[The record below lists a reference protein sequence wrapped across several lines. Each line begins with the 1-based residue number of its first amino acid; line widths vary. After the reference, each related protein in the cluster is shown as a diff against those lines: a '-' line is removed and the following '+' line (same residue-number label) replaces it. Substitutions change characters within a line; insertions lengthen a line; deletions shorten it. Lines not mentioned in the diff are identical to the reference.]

1 MKRNLVYFQSLK
13 KQSQPIVCLTAYDAA
28 FAHCAAK
35 AEVDVLL
42 VGDSL
47 GMVVQGHH
55 NTLSVT
61 LDEMVY
67 HTKLVQRGNQQQ
79 AWCIADLPFMSDASL
94 EQVLQSSAR
103 LIKEGGADMVKLE
116 GGTRVL
122 AFVET
127 LTQLGI
133 PVCGHLGLLP
143 QSVLKKGY
151 RVQGRDEA
159 EAQRL
164 LDEALALQEA
174 GVDMLVLE
182 CVPSALAE
190 RVSKALKIPVIG
202 IGAGVNTDGQV
213 LVVYDILGLTPGHTP
228 SFSHNFLQGA
238 NSINQAMTSYADAVR
253 NRRFPASVHEMKA

>member
-28 FAHCAAK
+28 FAHCAAQ
-35 AEVDVLL
+35 AELDVLL

-122 AFVET
+122 AFVEA

-151 RVQGRDEA
+151 RVQGRDET
-159 EAQRL
+159 EAQHL
-164 LDEALALQEA
+164 LDEALALQDA

-190 RVSKALKIPVIG
+190 RISKALKIPVIG
-202 IGAGVNTDGQV
+202 IGAGVKTDGQV

-238 NSINQAMTSYADAVR
+238 NSIKQAMTSYAEAVR
-253 NRRFPASVHEMKA
+253 HRRFPASIHEMKA

>member
-122 AFVET
+122 AFVEA

-151 RVQGRDEA
+151 RVQGRNEA

-190 RVSKALKIPVIG
+190 RISKALKIPVIG

-238 NSINQAMTSYADAVR
+238 NSIKQAMTSYADAVR